1 MDEALFTPNGRR
13 PGFLAFARRF
23 RRDRRGIS
31 AVEFALILPM
41 MLLLYFGAYEI
52 GEAVTINRKVTHIA
66 STLGDLVAQ
75 SKTITGT
82 DMENILDA
90 AASIISPYPIGPL
103 TITVEQV
110 NVDNDRLA
118 RVMWGAA
125 RNDTAPQAN
134 DPVTLSDAVRQA
146 NTVLV
151 RVEVHYQHA
160 PRVGYVLTGNFDFSD
175 EFILRPRLVRAITY
189 TP

>member
-1 MDEALFTPNGRR
+1 MTQALPRPTLRRSFSEA
-13 PGFLAFARRF
+13 ARRL
-23 RRDRRGIS
+23 RRDRRGIG

-75 SKTITGT
+75 SKVISGS
-82 DMENILDA
+82 DMQNILDA

-103 TITVEQV
+103 RLTVSQIR
-110 NVDNDRLA
+110 VDDLRRA
-118 RVMWGAA
+118 TVMWGVG
-125 RNDTAPQAN
+125 RNATAPVAN
-134 DPVTLSDAVRQA
+134 SPVTLPDGVRQA
-146 NTVLV
+146 NSTLV
-151 RVEVHYQHA
+151 RVEVHYAHS
-160 PRVGYVLTGNFDFSD
+160 PRVGYVLTGSFDFSD
-175 EFILRPRLVRAITY
+175 EFMLRPRLVTSITY